1 MIWSNFMKYRA
12 ANRKIVFS
20 YMNREPESYQK
31 QMYIT
36 GWKLSV
42 SLYLFLVKCMPLDV
56 FASKI
61 YLTQV

>member
-1 MIWSNFMKYRA
+1 MD
-12 ANRKIVFS
+12 
-20 YMNREPESYQK
+20 REPESYQK